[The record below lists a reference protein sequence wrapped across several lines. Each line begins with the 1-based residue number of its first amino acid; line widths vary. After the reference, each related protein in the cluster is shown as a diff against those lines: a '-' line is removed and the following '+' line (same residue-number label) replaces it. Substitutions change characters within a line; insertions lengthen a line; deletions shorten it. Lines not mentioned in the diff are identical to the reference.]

1 MDCINF
7 TQPNKETKVETL
19 VKYSKDREDIKWDD
33 KYSVGISMIDGEHK
47 NLIGI
52 LNKAINAKEHSDN
65 KKELQEV
72 LEEMTKFAL
81 EHFET
86 EEAYMR
92 EFNYPEYHSHSEEH
106 YRFFTKTMAYFER
119 VVNGDY
125 HISNELIEY
134 LKQWIVH
141 HIQGS
146 DRGYID
152 CFKKNG
158 LK

>member
-1 MDCINF
+1 M
-7 TQPNKETKVETL
+7 ETL
-19 VKYSKDREDIKWDD
+19 AKCLDDRQYIKWSN
-33 KYSVGISMIDGEHK
+33 KYCVGISIINEEHK
-47 NLIGI
+47 KLFSF
-52 LNKAINAKEHSDN
+52 LNKTIHAKKHSDN
-65 KKELQEV
+65 KEELKEV

-92 EFNYPEYHSHSEEH
+92 EFHYPEYHYHKEEH
-106 YRFFTKTMAYFER
+106 DKFFTKTIAYFDK

-134 LKQWIVH
+134 LKRWLIN
-141 HIQGS
+141 HILVS
-146 DRGYID
+146 DREYID
-152 CFKKNG
+152 FFKEKG

>member
-1 MDCINF
+1 
-7 TQPNKETKVETL
+7 
-19 VKYSKDREDIKWDD
+19 
-33 KYSVGISMIDGEHK
+33 VGISIINEEHK
-47 NLIGI
+47 KLFGF
-52 LNKAINAKEHSDN
+52 LNKTIHAKKHNDN
-65 KKELQEV
+65 KEELKEV

-86 EEAYMR
+86 EEAYMI
-92 EFNYPEYHSHSEEH
+92 EFDYPECRYHSEEH
-106 YRFFTKTMAYFER
+106 YRFFSKTMAYFDR

-134 LKQWIVH
+134 LKQWLVN
-141 HIQGS
+141 HIQVT
-146 DRGYID
+146 DRRYID

>member
-1 MDCINF
+1 MV
-7 TQPNKETKVETL
+7 KLTKSLDE
-19 VKYSKDREDIKWDD
+19 RIHIKWSNR
-33 KYSVGISMIDGEHK
+33 YCTGIPTIDGEHRE
-47 NLIGI
+47 LLGI
-52 LNKAINAKEHSDN
+52 LNKAIDAKEHSDN
-65 KKELQEV
+65 KEELEEV

-92 EFNYPEYHSHSEEH
+92 EFNYPEYHCHSEEH

-141 HIQGS
+141 HIQNS
-146 DRGYID
+146 DRQYID

>member
-1 MDCINF
+1 MV
-7 TQPNKETKVETL
+7 TLTKSLDERI
-19 VKYSKDREDIKWDD
+19 YIKWNNR
-33 KYSVGISMIDGEHK
+33 YCTGIPTIDEEHK
-47 NLIGI
+47 ELIGI
-52 LNKAINAKEHSDN
+52 LNKTIDAKRHSDN
-65 KKELQEV
+65 KEELKEV

-81 EHFET
+81 EHFKT
-86 EEAYMR
+86 EEAYMKK
-92 EFNYPEYHSHSEEH
+92 FNYPDYKYHSEEH
-106 YRFFTKTMAYFER
+106 YNFFTKTIAYFDR

-141 HIQGS
+141 HIQES
-146 DRGYID
+146 DRQYID

>member
-1 MDCINF
+1 M
-7 TQPNKETKVETL
+7 ETL
-19 VKYSKDREDIKWDD
+19 TKAFDDRKHIKWNN
-33 KYSVGISMIDGEHK
+33 KYCMGISIIDEEHK
-47 NLIGI
+47 ELIGI
-52 LNKAINAKEHSDN
+52 LNKTIDAKEHSDN
-65 KKELQEV
+65 KEELKEV

-86 EEAYMR
+86 EEAYMK
-92 EFNYPEYHSHSEEH
+92 EFNYPDYKYHSEEH
-106 YRFFTKTMAYFER
+106 YAFFTKTIAYFDR

-146 DRGYID
+146 DRQYID
-152 CFKKNG
+152 CFKRNG

>member
-1 MDCINF
+1 M
-7 TQPNKETKVETL
+7 VE
-19 VKYSKDREDIKWDD
+19 WGD
-33 KYSVGISMIDGEHK
+33 KFSVGISMIDEGHK
-47 NLIGI
+47 KLIDI
-52 LNKAINAKEHSDN
+52 LNKIIYAKEHSDN
-65 KKELQEV
+65 KEELEEV

-86 EEAYMR
+86 EEAYMK
-92 EFNYPEYHSHSEEH
+92 EFNYPDYKYHSKEH
-106 YRFFTKTMAYFER
+106 YHFFTRTMAYFER

-146 DRGYID
+146 DR
-152 CFKKNG
+152 
-158 LK
+158 

>member
-1 MDCINF
+1 M
-7 TQPNKETKVETL
+7 ETL
-19 VKYSKDREDIKWDD
+19 VKHLDDRKYVKWNN
-33 KYSVGISMIDGEHK
+33 KYCVGISIIDEQHK
-47 NLIGI
+47 KLFGF
-52 LNKAINAKEHSDN
+52 LNKTIDAKEHSDN
-65 KKELQEV
+65 KEELKEV
-72 LEEMTKFAL
+72 LEEMTQYAL

-92 EFNYPEYHSHSEEH
+92 EFNYPECRYHSEEH
-106 YRFFTKTMAYFER
+106 YRFFNKTIAYFDR

-134 LKQWIVH
+134 LKQWLVN
-141 HIQGS
+141 HIQVC
-146 DRGYID
+146 DRQYIE

>member
-1 MDCINF
+1 M
-7 TQPNKETKVETL
+7 ETL
-19 VKYSKDREDIKWDD
+19 TKSLDDRKYIKWNN
-33 KYSVGISMIDGEHK
+33 KYCMGISIIDEEHK
-47 NLIGI
+47 KLIGI
-52 LNKAINAKEHSDN
+52 LNKTIDAKEHSDN
-65 KKELQEV
+65 KEELMEV

-81 EHFET
+81 EHFTT
-86 EEAYMR
+86 EENYMR
-92 EFNYPEYHSHSEEH
+92 EFNYPEYQHHSEEH
-106 YRFFTKTMAYFER
+106 SDFFNKTIAYFDR

-134 LKQWIVH
+134 LRQWLVN

-146 DRGYID
+146 DRQYMD